1 MVDVFIAYGSNLQ
14 LNCPKKKKPKKKQK
28 QKKNNFNNKKGNK
41 TFKQSSQR
49 L

>member
-1 MVDVFIAYGSNLQ
+1 MVDVFITFGSNLQ
-14 LNCPKKKKPKKKQK
+14 LKCPKKKKPKKQK

-41 TFKQSSQR
+41 TFKQSSQM

>member
-1 MVDVFIAYGSNLQ
+1 MVDVCITYGSNLQ
-14 LNCPKKKKPKKKQK
+14 LNCPKKKPKKKQK
-28 QKKNNFNNKKGNK
+28 QKKNNFNNKKGDK